1 MTLQADS
8 AAAAPPLPPPDSA
21 ATNGISPTAEE
32 TSQPP
37 RPTPPPELRVPIWW
51 PEDGTLSM
59 DWVENLM
66 RCFDWCSRNVP
77 PSELP
82 SVLPVEVFDSLILV
96 ASKMLHKEPNCVPV
110 DPFRPTLDDN
120 STPSDSA
127 AAASVVVVGDVH
139 GQLHDLLF
147 LLRDA
152 GFPSRDRIFVFNGD
166 YVDRGAWGLETFLLL
181 LAWKFK
187 WSNVLYF
194 VLEFVECLE
203 VFMPHNIYLLRGNHE
218 SKYCTSVYG
227 FEKEV
232 MVKYGDKGKHVYRK
246 CLGCFE
252 GLPLASIIA
261 GCVYTAHGGLF
272 RSVTVMPSKRLKGK
286 KNRKIN
292 VNHESKILS
301 LGSLEE
307 LCKARRSVLDPPWEG
322 PNLIPGDVLWS
333 DPSKNPGLAPNKERG
348 IGLMWGPDC
357 TEEFL
362 KKYQL
367 KSMDLLRFR
376 LDGNYE
382 NRQQNLFISNMGNFS
397 QNTWSWDFRWR
408 RNLFDYENEQA
419 IAFMEDISAFSIQ
432 QQLQDIMVW
441 KAEPNG
447 LYSTKSAYRLLMPTN
462 SPGQHSRN
470 FQILMKL
477 KIPPRADMFSW
488 RLFRDRLPTRANLLR
503 RNVVLQQT
511 MCPLCGNHQ
520 EEAGHLFF
528 HCRMTIG
535 LWWEFMSWTR
545 FKGAFSTDPATH
557 FIQFCEGFG
566 TRRNHNRRCI
576 WWIALTSTIWQH
588 RNSLLFKGTPFEPPK
603 VLDDALFHAWS
614 WLKVSEKVPLLI
626 IRSHEG
632 PDAREKRDGF
642 EGMDEGYTIDHV
654 VDSGKLVTVFSAPD
668 YPQFQLMLALLVLV
682 LQLVSFRMP
691 RNAPGNTS
699 GVAWKPGISVEET
712 RKIQCKYC
720 PKVVKGGA
728 YELKHH
734 LFQTSKGVEACKAV
748 IDDVRKEVWDIV

>member
-8 AAAAPPLPPPDSA
+8 AAPPPPLPPPDSA

-181 LAWKFK
+181 LAWK
-187 WSNVLYF
+187 
-194 VLEFVECLE
+194 

-367 KSMDLLRFR
+367 K
-376 LDGNYE
+376 
-382 NRQQNLFISNMGNFS
+382 
-397 QNTWSWDFRWR
+397 
-408 RNLFDYENEQA
+408 
-419 IAFMEDISAFSIQ
+419 
-432 QQLQDIMVW
+432 
-441 KAEPNG
+441 
-447 LYSTKSAYRLLMPTN
+447 
-462 SPGQHSRN
+462 
-470 FQILMKL
+470 
-477 KIPPRADMFSW
+477 
-488 RLFRDRLPTRANLLR
+488 
-503 RNVVLQQT
+503 
-511 MCPLCGNHQ
+511 
-520 EEAGHLFF
+520 
-528 HCRMTIG
+528 
-535 LWWEFMSWTR
+535 
-545 FKGAFSTDPATH
+545 
-557 FIQFCEGFG
+557 
-566 TRRNHNRRCI
+566 
-576 WWIALTSTIWQH
+576 
-588 RNSLLFKGTPFEPPK
+588 
-603 VLDDALFHAWS
+603 
-614 WLKVSEKVPLLI
+614 LI

-668 YPQFQLMLALLVLV
+668 YPQFQATQV
-682 LQLVSFRMP
+682 RY
-691 RNAPGNTS
+691 NN
-699 GVAWKPGISVEET
+699 K
-712 RKIQCKYC
+712 
-720 PKVVKGGA
+720 GA
-728 YELKHH
+728 YVILEPPNFDNPIFHG
-734 LFQTSKGVEACKAV
+734 FSAVTPRPKANPYYDYEEV
-748 IDDVRKEVWDIV
+748 IDSDEELDLASMVTS